1 MEEYF
6 RDADINYIHSFNAFL
21 ASAQSVIFCLNKEYN
36 NCVMYDNWKDKRSSR
51 LPVEARIF
59 KNLRNVSEKEG
70 PVKNTGVI
78 ANFDFGGAGIVI
90 PPHAEVVTPWIDACT
105 GKLGSNKAT
114 ITTKEGVTTQ
124 VEPLIVHDFIVVV
137 ESKGKTYKLD
147 KVITDCR
154 AYARAIIQEI
164 DATEK
169 KFKKSAPL

>member
-1 MEEYF
+1 M
-6 RDADINYIHSFNAFL
+6 
-21 ASAQSVIFCLNKEYN
+21 
-36 NCVMYDNWKDKRSSR
+36 
-51 LPVEARIF
+51 PVEAKIF

-78 ANFDFGGAGIVI
+78 ANFDFWGAGIVI
-90 PPHAEVVTPWIDACT
+90 PPHAEVVTPWIDTST

-114 ITTKEGVTTQ
+114 ITTKEGVTTE

-154 AYARAIIQEI
+154 AYAKAIIQEI
-164 DATEK
+164 DETEK